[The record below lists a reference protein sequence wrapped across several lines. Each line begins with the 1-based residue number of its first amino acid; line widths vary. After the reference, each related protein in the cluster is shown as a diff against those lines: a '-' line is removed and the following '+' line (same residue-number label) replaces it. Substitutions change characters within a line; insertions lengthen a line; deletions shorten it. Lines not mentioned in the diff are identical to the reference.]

1 MNIDRSASD
10 NPVTRRFPRVAALC
24 AAYLGTFLATLDIS
38 VVNVALPTLQD
49 ALQTDI
55 SGLQW
60 IVNAYTICL
69 SAFMLSS
76 GPIAD
81 RYGHKRAWLA
91 GVGVFTVGSA
101 VCAMASNLDL
111 LLFGRAVQ
119 GVAGALLIPG
129 ALPILSHAFPDAEE
143 RAHVIGG
150 WSAFSALALILGPL
164 LGGLLLHGIGWQSIF
179 VINLP
184 LGMIAIG
191 LGIWG
196 IREHK
201 QQARTALDPAG
212 QVLSV
217 VCLASLT
224 YGLISIGQPGL
235 NSLIPIAALAVAL
248 VVFILFMFVERCV
261 DRPLLPLSLFRR
273 RSFAVVNLASFTL
286 GFSYYSCLF
295 FFSIYLQ
302 TIQGLS
308 VVETGWRMMPQFL
321 VTGCVSILYGRLS
334 AVMTSR
340 RLLVAGYGV
349 TALAMSTMVTFTAH
363 TPYWI
368 VGTLFG
374 LLGLGAGLAVPATSM
389 AVMTAAPIDRMGV
402 ASTTMNAL
410 RQMGMTIGVAFL
422 GTLMSSEASRV
433 LAAALRDQG
442 VAKAHEIA
450 RYVIAHGV
458 ASSDSLIVSTLF
470 VPAMEH
476 GFHVAMMVSGLACAL
491 VALML
496 LITSFEADTLPSPP
510 PKHTDGG

>member
-1 MNIDRSASD
+1 
-10 NPVTRRFPRVAALC
+10 
-24 AAYLGTFLATLDIS
+24 
-38 VVNVALPTLQD
+38 
-49 ALQTDI
+49 
-55 SGLQW
+55 
-60 IVNAYTICL
+60 
-69 SAFMLSS
+69 MLSS

-91 GVGVFTVGSA
+91 GVGLFTVGSA

-111 LLFGRAVQ
+111 LLLGRAVQ

-164 LGGLLLHGIGWQSIF
+164 L
-179 VINLP
+179 
-184 LGMIAIG
+184 
-191 LGIWG
+191 
-196 IREHK
+196 
-201 QQARTALDPAG
+201 
-212 QVLSV
+212 
-217 VCLASLT
+217 
-224 YGLISIGQPGL
+224 
-235 NSLIPIAALAVAL
+235 
-248 VVFILFMFVERCV
+248 
-261 DRPLLPLSLFRR
+261 
-273 RSFAVVNLASFTL
+273 
-286 GFSYYSCLF
+286 
-295 FFSIYLQ
+295 
-302 TIQGLS
+302 
-308 VVETGWRMMPQFL
+308 
-321 VTGCVSILYGRLS
+321 
-334 AVMTSR
+334 
-340 RLLVAGYGV
+340 AGYGV

-442 VAKAHEIA
+442 VAKAPEIA

-458 ASSDSLIVSTLF
+458 ASSDSLIVSALF

-496 LITSFEADTLPSPP
+496 LITSFDADTSPSPP
-510 PKHTDGG
+510 PKHTGGG